1 MSSALKPRNTRE
13 AEDAIKWAA
22 AEEQPIEIIGQGSKR
37 SLGRP
42 VQTAH
47 ILDLSDLNGIVSYE
61 PAELVLTVLAGT
73 PIADV
78 EKLVDENGQE
88 LSFEPL
94 DYGPLFGQPAG
105 QGTIGGVLAANLSG
119 PRRVKAG
126 AARDHILGME
136 AVSGRGE
143 IFNSGGKVVKNVTGY
158 DLPRALCGSFGTL
171 AVATTVTLKVNPKP
185 ETSATFQLEGLDD
198 ATAIKA
204 LCAALGSSAEV
215 SGAAHLPS
223 DLNGAASRT
232 VLRLEGFST
241 SVDYRFKTLEKL
253 LGAYGSVSRLVEAQ
267 SVELWRSIRDVFSI
281 TDGTAPVWKVSV
293 APTSGPELVRL
304 LKEQLNIRAFYD
316 WSGGLVWISCDDGAD
331 HSEAIRK
338 AVKQSGGGHATL
350 VRGEPSV
357 RSSVDVFQPQPK
369 PLEALSRRL
378 KEQFDPKGILN
389 PGRMLAGG

>member
-1 MSSALKPRNTRE
+1 MSSALKPRSARE

-22 AEEQPIEIIGQGSKR
+22 AEVQPLEIIGQGSKR
-37 SLGRP
+37 ALGRP

-47 ILDLSDLNGIVSYE
+47 VLDLSDLSGVVSYE

-73 PIADV
+73 PILEV
-78 EKLVDENGQE
+78 EKLVSDQRQE
-88 LSFEPL
+88 LTFESL
-94 DYGPLFGQPAG
+94 DYGPLLGQAAG

-119 PRRVKAG
+119 PRRVKSG

-185 ETSATFQLEGLDD
+185 ETSATFQIEGLDD
-198 ATAIKA
+198 AAGVRA

-223 DLNGAASRT
+223 GLNGTSSRT
-232 VLRLEGFST
+232 VLRLEGFSA

-253 LGAYGSVSRLVEAQ
+253 LGSYGAVSRLAETQ
-267 SVELWRSIRDVFSI
+267 SEDLWRSIRDVVPFAGAD
-281 TDGTAPVWKVSV
+281 TPVWKVSV
-293 APTSGPELVRL
+293 APASGPELVRQ

-316 WSGGLVWISCDDGAD
+316 WSGGLVWISCDDGID
-331 HSEAIRK
+331 HSQAIRA
-338 AVKQSGGGHATL
+338 AVSQIGGGHATL
-350 VRGEPSV
+350 VRAAPSL
-357 RSSVDVFQPQPK
+357 RSGIDVFQPQPR
-369 PLEALSRRL
+369 PLAALASRL
-378 KEQFDPKGILN
+378 KAQFDPKGILN
-389 PGRMLAGG
+389 PGRMLAGS